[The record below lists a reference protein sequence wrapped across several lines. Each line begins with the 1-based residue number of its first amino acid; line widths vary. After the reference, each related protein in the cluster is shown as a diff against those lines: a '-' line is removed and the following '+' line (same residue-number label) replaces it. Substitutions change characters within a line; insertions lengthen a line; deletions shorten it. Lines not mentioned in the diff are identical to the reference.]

1 MAEKQEIVTQIQA
14 GIEQVNQTFGQLTD
28 EQLDTQVHEGEGGWT
43 ARQVLAHLASR
54 ADGYNMLFEMA
65 EGGAGFAGGTFD
77 VNTWNQ
83 QHVDALAGKS
93 RDELL
98 EEFRATHQA
107 MIERVEAADD
117 ATLQTKVP
125 SPRGG
130 EMEISEMLLGSA
142 GRHSIMHSEEVEQAL
157 AG

>member
-1 MAEKQEIVTQIQA
+1 MAEKQEIIDQIQA
-14 GIEQVNQTFGQLTD
+14 GIERVDQTFSGLSD

-43 ARQVLAHLASR
+43 ARQVLAHLAGR
-54 ADGYNMLFEMA
+54 ADGYNMVFQMA
-65 EGGAGFAGGTFD
+65 EGGKGFAGGDFD

-83 QHVDALAGKS
+83 QKVDARADKS

-98 EEFRATHQA
+98 EEFRTTHQV
-107 MIERVEAADD
+107 MIERVKAADD

-130 EMEISEMLLGSA
+130 EIEIGDMLMGSA
-142 GRHSIMHSEEVEQAL
+142 GRHSIMHSEEVEKAL

>member
-1 MAEKQEIVTQIQA
+1 MAEKQEIISQIQA
-14 GIEQVNQTFGQLTD
+14 GIERVNQTFGGLTD

-43 ARQVLAHLASR
+43 ARQVLAHLAGR
-54 ADGYNMLFEMA
+54 ADGYEMLFQMA
-65 EGGAGFAGGTFD
+65 EGGAGFRGGGFD

-83 QHVDALAGKS
+83 QKVDACAGKS

-98 EEFRATHQA
+98 EEFRATHEA
-107 MIERVEAADD
+107 MIERVKATDD
-117 ATLQTKVP
+117 ETLRTKVP

-130 EMEISEMLLGSA
+130 EVEVGEMLMGSA
-142 GRHSIMHSEEVEQAL
+142 GRHSIMHSEEVERAL